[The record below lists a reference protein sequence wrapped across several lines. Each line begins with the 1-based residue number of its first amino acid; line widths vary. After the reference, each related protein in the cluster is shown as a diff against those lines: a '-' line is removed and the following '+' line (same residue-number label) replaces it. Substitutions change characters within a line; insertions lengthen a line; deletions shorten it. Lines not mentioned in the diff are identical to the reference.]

1 MTTSEK
7 SPYHTPAKV
16 VGLVS
21 LAGTILPPVAFLF
34 GAMPLDIVK
43 SIMFVS
49 TILWF
54 VAAPLW
60 MKVD

>member
-7 SPYHTPAKV
+7 SPSHTPAKV
-16 VGLVS
+16 VGLAA
-21 LAGTILPPVAFLF
+21 LAGTIRPPVAFLC
-34 GAMPLDIVK
+34 GVMPLDTVK
-43 SIMFVS
+43 GIMLVS

-54 VAAPLW
+54 VAAPWW

>member
-16 VGLVS
+16 VGLAA
-21 LAGTILPPVAFLF
+21 LAGTILPPVAFLC
-34 GAMPLDIVK
+34 GVMPLDTVK
-43 SIMFVS
+43 GIMLVS

-54 VAAPLW
+54 VAAPWW
-60 MKVD
+60 MKLD